1 MDLRKIIEEAYLE
14 DIPNGDISTDPLQL
28 PERQVASKLIAKQDL
43 KLSGLTVF
51 ARCFLM
57 HDPEAKLKWYFKD
70 SDIVLKGQ
78 TVGTIQADA
87 AKTLKAE
94 RVALNFLGR
103 LSGIATL
110 TYKFVKQTDGTRTK
124 ILDTRKTTPLL
135 RELEKLA
142 VVHGGGVNHRKNLSH
157 MVMLKD
163 NHIDLA
169 GGIRPA
175 VEACRKENHS
185 FIEVE
190 CKTLEQVQECVE
202 IGISRIMLDNM
213 DNETT
218 RQALEKIPPSIE
230 TEASGN
236 MNLDRVREVSDL
248 GVDFISVGAITHSAP
263 IADFS
268 LLTDYGGGSGNA

>member
-1 MDLRKIIEEAYLE
+1 MDLREIIERAYLE
-14 DIPNGDISTDPLQL
+14 DIPSGDISTDPLQL
-28 PERQVASKLIAKQDL
+28 PERQVSSRLIAKQDL

-57 HDPEAKLKWYFKD
+57 KDPEAKLKWYFED

-78 TVGTIQADA
+78 TVGIIQADA
-87 AKTLKAE
+87 SKTLAAE

-110 TYKFVKQTDGTRTK
+110 TYKFVKQTDGTKTK

-135 RELEKLA
+135 RELEKQA
-142 VVHGGGVNHRKNLSH
+142 VQHGGGQNHRKNLSH

-169 GGIRPA
+169 GGIQPA
-175 VEACRKENHS
+175 VKACRKAQHS

-190 CKTLEQVQECVE
+190 CKTLEQVEQCIELNV
-202 IGISRIMLDNM
+202 SRIMLDNM
-213 DNETT
+213 DNESMSE
-218 RQALEKIPPSIE
+218 ALKKIPPTIE

-236 MNLDRVREVSDL
+236 MSLERVREVSDL

-268 LLTDYGGGSGNA
+268 LLTDLGGDKGHA